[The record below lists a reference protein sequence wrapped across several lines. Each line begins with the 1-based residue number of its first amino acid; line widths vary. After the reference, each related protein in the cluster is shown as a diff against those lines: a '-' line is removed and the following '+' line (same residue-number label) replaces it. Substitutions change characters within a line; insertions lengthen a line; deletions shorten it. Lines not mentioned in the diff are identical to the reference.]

1 MAIRISGIL
10 MVLSLLFAFA
20 TGNVGALSEAALGGA
35 GKAVNV
41 TFSLLGMMCLWG
53 GLMRIAERAGLL
65 QAFAKLLSPL
75 LRRIFPDAAARGRG
89 LPEIAAALAANILGI
104 GNAATP
110 LSLAAMQALS
120 DGTDV
125 ATDDMVTFTVLG
137 TAFPCLLPTT
147 VITLRAAAGSQRPM
161 DIIVPVWICSF
172 LLAVIAV
179 LLSRSLRKVRRS

>member
-10 MVLSLLFAFA
+10 MVLSFIFALA
-20 TGNVGALSEAALGGA
+20 TGNMEALSEAALAGA
-35 GKAVNV
+35 GKAVTV

-53 GLMRIAERAGLL
+53 GFMRIAERVGMLG
-65 QAFAKLLSPL
+65 AFAKLLSPL
-75 LRRIFPDAAARGRG
+75 LRRIFPDATARGKG

-120 DGTDV
+120 DGSDR

-137 TAFPCLLPTT
+137 TAFPCFLPTT
-147 VITLRAAAGSQRPM
+147 VITLRAAAGSRHPM
-161 DIIVPVWICSF
+161 DMIVPVWICSS

-179 LLSRSLRKVRRS
+179 LLSRSLRRVGRS